1 MFAKN
6 KISRYM
12 SLMRRIYLTTYV
24 FWGSVAMYYLQYQYF
39 TRNREQQ
46 SDNFWK
52 KRDLIHCRTYGK
64 VWNIY
69 ICNIHI

>member
-1 MFAKN
+1 
-6 KISRYM
+6 M
-12 SLMRRIYLTTYV
+12 SLMRRISLSKYV
-24 FWGSVAMYYLQYQYF
+24 LWGSVSMYYLQYQYF

-52 KRDLIHCRTYGK
+52 IHDLYHCRTYGK
-64 VWNIY
+64 VMNIP

>member
-1 MFAKN
+1 
-6 KISRYM
+6 M
-12 SLMRRIYLTTYV
+12 SLMRRISLSKYV
-24 FWGSVAMYYLQYQYF
+24 LWGSVSMYYLQYQYF

-52 KRDLIHCRTYGK
+52 IHDLIHCRTYGK
-64 VWNIY
+64 VMNIY

>member
-1 MFAKN
+1 
-6 KISRYM
+6 M
-12 SLMRRIYLTTYV
+12 SLLRRISLSKYV
-24 FWGSVAMYYLQYQYF
+24 LWGSVSMYYLQYQYF

-52 KRDLIHCRTYGK
+52 IHDLINCRTYGK
-64 VWNIY
+64 VMNIY